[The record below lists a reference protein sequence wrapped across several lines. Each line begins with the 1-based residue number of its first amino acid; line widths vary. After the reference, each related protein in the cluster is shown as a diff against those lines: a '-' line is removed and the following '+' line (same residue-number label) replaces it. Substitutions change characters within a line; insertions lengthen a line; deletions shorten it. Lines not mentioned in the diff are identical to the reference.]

1 MRKTLLLSAA
11 LIGATGFIGFV
22 PAPIDG
28 NRTIGAPAI
37 GAGGRAVTAAA
48 EPRSAT
54 WRPVTTGL
62 TQTPAELLPA
72 TITRAHPVRVVS
84 SALDNQGRPVTVAHT
99 ATDRADAIKLIA
111 NGQHARK
118 AIAVELDGTVTVAD
132 APTGD
137 DPYRADQWDLAAMR
151 APDAWPRSTGTGVTV
166 AVVDTG
172 VDSNHPDLAGQVL
185 PGADFITG
193 AEGTVTDPNGHG
205 THVAGIIAAAA
216 GNGEGIAG
224 VAPGARIL
232 PIRVL
237 GANGSGY
244 LSDAANGIVYAA
256 DHGAD
261 VINLSIS
268 STTSIDAMTNAIAYA
283 RSRGVVVV
291 AAAGNTRA
299 NGSPVSYPAA
309 DPGVLAVAA
318 TDSAGRFAPYSNAGD
333 YVDVAAPGSAV
344 LSTFPGGYRTMSG
357 TSMAAP
363 HVAGLAALVR
373 AADRAL
379 TPDQVERVIE
389 SSAVDLGAPGRDD
402 DYGFGRVDAAAA
414 LASVPTPAESAPA
427 EPEPTPSETATP
439 EPITPEPTAP
449 SEPLPTTPEP
459 SESPTPTPE
468 PSAPLPTAPEP
479 SESPTPEPSA
489 PESTPAP
496 SETATPAPKPP
507 AKTPIRLYVAHISHT
522 QLTIVIDHPDGQTVE
537 VQRRQGDDW
546 VTELSYPATL
556 VNRLAGLTEAAV
568 YRVVVPATETY
579 DGAVSPEL
587 TL

>member
-11 LIGATGFIGFV
+11 LIGITGFVGFV
-22 PAPIDG
+22 PGGHVDAP
-28 NRTIGAPAI
+28 T
-37 GAGGRAVTAAA
+37 
-48 EPRSAT
+48 SAT
-54 WRPVTTGL
+54 WHPVTTGL
-62 TQTPAELLPA
+62 TQTPADLLPA

-84 SALDNQGRPVTVAHT
+84 TALDAQGRPVTVAHT
-99 ATDRADAIKLIA
+99 ATDRAEAVGLITK
-111 NGQHARK
+111 GQHAHR
-118 AIAVELDGTVTVAD
+118 ALSVELDGTVKIAD
-132 APTGD
+132 APTGS

-151 APDAWPRSTGTGVTV
+151 TADAWPRSTGAGVTV

-172 VDSNHPDLAGQVL
+172 VDSSHPDLAGQVL
-185 PGADFITG
+185 PGADFLTG
-193 AEGTVTDPNGHG
+193 TEGPATDPNGHG
-205 THVAGIIAAAA
+205 THVAGIIAAAT
-216 GNGEGIAG
+216 GNGAGIAG
-224 VAPGARIL
+224 VAPDARIL

-261 VINLSIS
+261 VVNLSIS
-268 STTSIDAMTNAIAYA
+268 ATTSIEAMTNAIAYA

-299 NGSPVSYPAA
+299 NGSPASYPAA

-318 TDSAGRFAPYSNAGD
+318 TDATDRFAPYSTAGD
-333 YVDVAAPGSAV
+333 YVDVAAPGNAV
-344 LSTFPGGYRTMSG
+344 LSTFPGGYRTLSG

-379 TPDQVERVIE
+379 TPDQVEQVIE
-389 SSAVDLGAPGRDD
+389 SSAVDRGAPGRDD
-402 DYGFGRVDAAAA
+402 DYGYGRVDAAAA
-414 LASVPTPAESAPA
+414 LASLPAPTRTD
-427 EPEPTPSETATP
+427 PTPSETTTP
-439 EPITPEPTAP
+439 DPITPEPT
-449 SEPLPTTPEP
+449 TPEP
-459 SESPTPTPE
+459 TESET
-468 PSAPLPTAPEP
+468 TA
-479 SESPTPEPSA
+479 PEPSA
-489 PESTPAP
+489 PEPTTPAP
-496 SETATPAPKPP
+496 TPSETTTPEPAPT
-507 AKTPIRLYVAHISHT
+507 AKTPIRLYVAQISHT

-537 VQRRQGDDW
+537 VQRQEGTDW

-568 YRVVVPATETY
+568 YRVVVPATTTY
-579 DGAVSPEL
+579 DGTISPEL